1 MPRNK
6 REGLVFGVAMAF
18 TMSVF
23 MNIFNVFR
31 HSGISVEALGRALLL
46 QPVIFTIV
54 MIVENVVVSKAARKV
69 MNGMTQKKYSA
80 SAKALAQTVCMVT
93 GMSLAMSVIGLALSG
108 APLAAMPVQFALAWP
123 VNFCA
128 AFFWQMFAA
137 APIARSA
144 LRLFRRYNRNADVV
158 VATE

>member
-18 TMSVF
+18 TMSLF

-31 HSGISVEALGRALLL
+31 HSGISVEALGHALLL

-69 MNGMTQKKYSA
+69 MNGMTQKNDSA

-93 GMSLAMSVIGLALSG
+93 GMSLAMSVIGLVLSG

>member
-1 MPRNK
+1 M
-6 REGLVFGVAMAF
+6 
-18 TMSVF
+18 
-23 MNIFNVFR
+23 
-31 HSGISVEALGRALLL
+31 LL

-69 MNGMTQKKYSA
+69 MNGMTQKNDSA

-108 APLAAMPVQFALAWP
+108 APLTAMPVQFALAWS

-137 APIARSA
+137 VPIARGA

>member
-18 TMSVF
+18 TMSLF
-23 MNIFNVFR
+23 MNIFNAFR
-31 HSGISVEALGRALLL
+31 HSGISVEALGHALLL

-54 MIVENVVVSKAARKV
+54 MIVENAVVSKAARKV
-69 MNGMTQKKYSA
+69 MRGMVQKNDSA

-93 GMSLAMSVIGLALSG
+93 GMSLSMSAIGLALPG
-108 APLAAMPVQFALAWP
+108 TPLAAMPAQFALAWP

-137 APIARSA
+137 APGA
-144 LRLFRRYNRNADVV
+144 LRLFRRYNRNTNTAV
-158 VATE
+158 VAE

>member
-1 MPRNK
+1 
-6 REGLVFGVAMAF
+6 
-18 TMSVF
+18 
-23 MNIFNVFR
+23 
-31 HSGISVEALGRALLL
+31 
-46 QPVIFTIV
+46 
-54 MIVENVVVSKAARKV
+54 MIVENAVVSKVARKV
-69 MNGMTQKKYSA
+69 MSGMVQKNDSA

-144 LRLFRRYNRNADVV
+144 LRLFRRYNRNTDVV